1 MDRALLAKC
10 YRDFWSEGLWAAP
23 WSKALVDLAPQQ
35 ALFKPAAGRKSI
47 WQIVSHVTF
56 WRDYHLDRLNG
67 SGKLSDEQVM
77 ARQYAEPDHP
87 TPGDWSD
94 AQTRLRASH
103 DRMVAAVA
111 ETTLPIDKLLPVLAH
126 DAYHLGQ
133 IMYIRALQ
141 GLKPID

>member
-10 YRDFWSEGLWAAP
+10 YRDFWSDGLWAAP
-23 WSKALVDLAPQQ
+23 WSKALADLSPQQ
-35 ALFKPAAGRKSI
+35 AVFKPAPGRKSI

-56 WRDYHLDRLNG
+56 WRDYHLDRLGG
-67 SGKLSDEQVM
+67 SSQISDEQIA
-77 ARQYAEPDHP
+77 ARQYAEPDRP
-87 TPGDWSD
+87 TAGDWTD
-94 AQTRLRASH
+94 AQARLRASH
-103 DRMVAAVA
+103 DRMVSAVEEA
-111 ETTLPIDKLLPVLAH
+111 TLPSEKLLPVLAH